1 MTAHV
6 QDVMAFTH
14 KQMPFSH
21 LPYAACAYFSNHLSV
36 IYVTHETQGEWL
48 NPTEVNLYLV
58 RSGTFD
64 LVSSQGEVVARL
76 AEGDYFGFP
85 SLLSGDKISNRLR
98 VVTPGLVYVLG
109 QHDFDY
115 LRREY
120 KEFEQHFVRAHTNRL
135 LSTHYQSRSR
145 NWSEYKVNEMM
156 SAQVITSNAQ
166 LSITEAARVMS
177 RHGISSLIITDGSEL
192 LGLITDRDLRNRVLA
207 VGLDPSLPVQTIMTE
222 KPKFIFEHNRVFSAL
237 HLMLKHNIHHLP
249 VLDEEYIP
257 KGMITST
264 DLLKLQKSDPVQLIS
279 KIYKARSVLEV
290 KRCASELPEL
300 LKQFSNKIDD
310 ISAIGKILS
319 GVTDALTTRLIQL
332 YQAEHGIAP
341 CAFCWVCF
349 GSQAREEQTLHSDQD
364 NGLVLEEAVTDE
376 QLVYFARLGAYVC
389 EHLVECG
396 IRRCPG
402 NIMAS
407 NEACRGTVT
416 QWGDRFYN
424 WISSP
429 TPKAMLNC
437 KIYFDLRLIDGSA
450 SLFRDLCTQLDQIC
464 KNDLFYA
471 AMATDINT
479 SSVPIGLFHQF
490 KLEKGTAD
498 HKYLDLKHRGV
509 VIINDL
515 VRLYALKAG
524 VLKANTLERLDALL
538 QFNILSK
545 KDIFDL
551 KDCWRYLTQLRLKT
565 QIDRDGFP
573 SNCIDPHTLTSLQK
587 HQLKEAFFLIKQA
600 QQASVFKFARG
611 SL

>member
-6 QDVMAFTH
+6 QDVMAFAH
-14 KQMPFSH
+14 QQMPFSH
-21 LPYAACAYFSNHLSV
+21 LPEAASAYFSKHLSIV
-36 IYVTHETQGEWL
+36 YLTQENQADWL
-48 NPTEVNLYLV
+48 NPTDVNLYLV

-64 LVSSQGEVVARL
+64 LVSVQGEVVTRL

-85 SLLSGDKISNRLR
+85 SLLTGDKISNRLR
-98 VVTPGLVYVLG
+98 VVTAGLVYILG
-109 QHDFDY
+109 QHSFDY

-135 LSTHYQSRSR
+135 LSTYYQSKSR
-145 NWSEYKVNEMM
+145 NWSEFKVNEMM
-156 SAQVITSNAQ
+156 SAQVITSHKL
-166 LSITEAARVMS
+166 LSIAEAAQVMS
-177 RHGISSLIITDGSEL
+177 RHGISSLIITDGSQL

-207 VGLDPSLPVQTIMTE
+207 VGLDPSLPVETIMTE
-222 KPKFIFEHNRVFSAL
+222 KPKFIFENNRVFSAL

-249 VLDEEYIP
+249 VLDEEYVP

-279 KIYKARSVLEV
+279 KIYKARSVMEV

-300 LKQFSNKIDD
+300 LKQFSNKIED
-310 ISAIGKILS
+310 ISTIGKILS

-332 YQAEHGIAP
+332 YQVEYGAAP

-364 NGLVLEEAVTDE
+364 NGLVLEATVTNE
-376 QLVYFARLGAYVC
+376 QLLYFARLGAYVC
-389 EHLVECG
+389 EHLVACG
-396 IRRCPG
+396 IKRCPG

-407 NEACRGTVT
+407 NDACRGTVK
-416 QWGDRFYN
+416 QWSERFDK
-424 WISSP
+424 WIKSP

-450 SLFRDLCTQLDQIC
+450 SLFRDLSTQLEQIC
-464 KNDLFYA
+464 KDDLFYA

-479 SSVPIGLFHQF
+479 NSVPIGLFHQF
-490 KLEKGTAD
+490 KLKKGTTD

-524 VLKANTLERLDALL
+524 VFKANTLERLEALL
-538 QFNILSK
+538 QYDMLSK

-551 KDCWRYLTQLRLKT
+551 QDCWRYLTQLRVKT
-565 QIDRDGFP
+565 QIDRDGLP
-573 SNCIDPHTLTSLQK
+573 SNCIDPQVLTSLQK